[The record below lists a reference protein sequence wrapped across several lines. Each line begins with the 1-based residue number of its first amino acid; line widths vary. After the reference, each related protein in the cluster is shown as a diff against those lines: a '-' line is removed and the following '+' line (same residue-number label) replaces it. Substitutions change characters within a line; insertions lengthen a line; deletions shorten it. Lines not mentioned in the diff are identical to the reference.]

1 MMNYDSGIRCR
12 DGLNWAATQKARGRQ
27 REKRAVGNI
36 GAGGQPLRPSRVIVY
51 KDADLALVE
60 RYRTGDKAA
69 FTELMVRYQRPIY
82 NAAFWVLR
90 RADDASDITQEVFLK
105 VAERRNEYD
114 PKFKFFSWIYRI
126 AINESLNLLRQ
137 NRRETLDDDI
147 DLPAPDSAGPEQQLG
162 DAQLSERIRSAMMS
176 MTVNDRVV
184 LSLRHFSECSY
195 EAIAQIL
202 DLEEKTVKSRLFESR
217 QRLRSLLA
225 DLGSD

>member
-1 MMNYDSGIRCR
+1 M
-12 DGLNWAATQKARGRQ
+12 
-27 REKRAVGNI
+27 
-36 GAGGQPLRPSRVIVY
+36 Y
-51 KDADLALVE
+51 KEADQALVA

-69 FTELMVRYQRPIY
+69 FTELMVLYQRPIY

-105 VAERRNEYD
+105 VAERRDEYD

-137 NRRETLDDDI
+137 NRRETLDNDI
-147 DLPAPDSAGPEQQLG
+147 DLPAPDSASPEQQLG
-162 DAQLSERIRSAMMS
+162 DAQLSERIRSAIMS

-195 EAIAQIL
+195 GAIAQIL
-202 DLEEKTVKSRLFESR
+202 DLDEKTVKSRLFESR
-217 QRLRSLLA
+217 QRLRGLLA